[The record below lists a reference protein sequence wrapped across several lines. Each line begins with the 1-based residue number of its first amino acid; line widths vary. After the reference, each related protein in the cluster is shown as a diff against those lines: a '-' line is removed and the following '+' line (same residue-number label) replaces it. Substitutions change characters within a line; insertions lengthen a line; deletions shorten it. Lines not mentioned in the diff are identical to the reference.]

1 MSSSTNPSDAPSA
14 EYAEHL
20 SNLVAIPSLS
30 HKNHYFLGP
39 IGNLDPTDFIIGET
53 NRIPFRLANPNLGH
67 WKNTF
72 KSWPSLEKPTPD
84 KSWITWYQCVS
95 ASKKVH
101 WDKIGIGQALA
112 LTIANSAKDEPLMT
126 AAIYFWSNTINAFL
140 FNQGLMTPTLIGITM
155 ITRLDVTSSANP
167 MSMNTKNQFDFKT
180 KSIGG
185 WSGYVAAYM
194 GQGSVTPREHV
205 AFLLMWLEKFLFCG
219 SSCGPTTNWQFV
231 AEALES
237 KKEFPLG
244 QILLGYLYQMLNNA
258 SAKIA
263 VGSIVGAGEPWWLL
277 QTWLNLIVMKV
288 VNRPSVIEAEFPLP
302 EPIVE
307 DDGEERTHRRCMSY
321 GEYASTPTDAGAKLS
336 AELLKDWFCRFYE
349 GFKKD
354 ARIWFPYEDSADL
367 ELPSDFRFEDINHE
381 KFQKSR
387 EVLIAAISP
396 CILPVGI
403 HQGRNIQVSYEFYH
417 PMSSARQLGLGQL
430 PIGLFFADKIQC
442 RGQITSTLMMDRLLN
457 LPGPPLGSIDNIELA
472 GFRSKNFDRWWG
484 EWKLH
489 LFHQSASMYMTDL
502 FPDVIPQTTES
513 SPPHQSNNGK
523 NIEYAL
529 GLIPNGCG
537 LSPPVIGYHAPKTST
552 LLHSLTREPADA
564 GKKRKTRSSAV
575 STLALAPKKKAKFK
589 KTKSTDKPADDLP
602 ALDPSI
608 EQALDEEEIGED
620 VDQAVAEMSDTEKTP
635 SASPKQTPPTPSAPV
650 HFTRPPPASPPV
662 QQPSSDQT
670 PSAVGSHHIEEE
682 EQPVAPA
689 IPVLADLFSFDI
701 RDYLNEAEEDTS
713 SKALA
718 PLYDDVRRTLEDIS
732 HRLEASSLDNLVVD
746 CGSIRS
752 RLHEVQALI
761 LEDLADVLTPAAY
774 LEQHQFKLEK
784 AKLRLAER
792 RERKEIEATIQANR
806 QLVHEEKTTLD
817 QLSEGPIKSNID
829 RLEARKIELLAQLE
843 ECNAE
848 LDMEHKK
855 LADLPKSIEEQKVR
869 LKSAIKNVADLTK
882 SLKVIS
888 RTDAQ
893 DA

>member
-14 EYAEHL
+14 E
-20 SNLVAIPSLS
+20 LV
-30 HKNHYFLGP
+30 
-39 IGNLDPTDFIIGET
+39 
-53 NRIPFRLANPNLGH
+53 NPNLGH
-67 WKNTF
+67 WKNII

-84 KSWITWYQCVS
+84 KSWTTWYQHVS

-101 WDKIGIGQALA
+101 WDEIGIGQALA
-112 LTIANSAKDEPLMT
+112 LTIANSAKDEPLM
-126 AAIYFWSNTINAFL
+126 AAATYFRSNTINVFL
-140 FNQGLMTPTLIGITM
+140 FNQGLMTPTLIDITM
-155 ITRLDVTSSANP
+155 ITVLDVTSSAKP

-194 GQGSVTPREHV
+194 GQGSVTLREHV

-244 QILLGYLYQMLNNA
+244 KILLGYLYQMLNNA

-263 VGSIVGAGEPWWLL
+263 VDSVVGAGGPWCLL

-288 VNRPSVIEAEFPLP
+288 VNRPSVTEAEFPLP
-302 EPIVE
+302 EPIAE

-336 AELLKDWFCRFYE
+336 AELLKDWFCSFYE

-396 CILPVGI
+396 CILPIGI
-403 HQGRNIQVSYEFYH
+403 HLGRNIQVSYEFYH
-417 PMSSARQLGLGQL
+417 PMSSAKQLRLGQL

-457 LPGPPLGSIDNIELA
+457 LPGPPLGTIENTELA
-472 GFRSKNFDRWWG
+472 GFRSKNFDTWWG

-489 LFHQSASMYMTDL
+489 LFHQSATMYMTDL
-502 FPDVIPQTTES
+502 FHDVIPQRTES
-513 SPPHQSNNGK
+513 SPPHQSNSGK
-523 NIEYAL
+523 NIEYAS
-529 GLIPNGCG
+529 GLIPNGGG

-552 LLHSLTREPADA
+552 LLHGLTREPADV
-564 GKKRKTRSSAV
+564 GKKRKIRSSA
-575 STLALAPKKKAKFK
+575 KKKTAVKKKSAATIAK
-589 KTKSTDKPADDLP
+589 
-602 ALDPSI
+602 
-608 EQALDEEEIGED
+608 
-620 VDQAVAEMSDTEKTP
+620 
-635 SASPKQTPPTPSAPV
+635 SAP
-650 HFTRPPPASPPV
+650 S
-662 QQPSSDQT
+662 
-670 PSAVGSHHIEEE
+670 
-682 EQPVAPA
+682 
-689 IPVLADLFSFDI
+689 VLADLFSFDI
-701 RDYLNEAEEDTS
+701 RDYLDEAEEDTS

-718 PLYDDVRRTLEDIS
+718 PLSDDVRKTLEDIS
-732 HRLEASSLDNLVVD
+732 HRLEASSLDSLVVD

-761 LEDLADVLTPAAY
+761 PEDLADVLTPATY

-784 AKLRLAER
+784 DKLRLAEC
-792 RERKEIEATIQANR
+792 REHKEIEATIQANR
-806 QLVHEEKTTLD
+806 QLVHEEKTKLD

-829 RLEARKIELLAQLE
+829 RLEACKIELLAQLE

-848 LDMEHKK
+848 LDIEQKK
-855 LADLPKSIEEQKVR
+855 LADLPKSIEEQKAR

-888 RTDAQ
+888 GTDAQ
-893 DA
+893 DAQAIEQVEQIRQRPISAIQRYLSQ

>member
-1 MSSSTNPSDAPSA
+1 MSSSTSPSTAPSA

-39 IGNLDPTDFIIGET
+39 IGNLDPTDFIIG
-53 NRIPFRLANPNLGH
+53 P
-67 WKNTF
+67 
-72 KSWPSLEKPTPD
+72 
-84 KSWITWYQCVS
+84 
-95 ASKKVH
+95 
-101 WDKIGIGQALA
+101 
-112 LTIANSAKDEPLMT
+112 
-126 AAIYFWSNTINAFL
+126 
-140 FNQGLMTPTLIGITM
+140 MTPTLIDITM
-155 ITRLDVTSSANP
+155 ITGLDVTSSANP
-167 MSMNTKNQFDFKT
+167 MSMNTKNQFNFKT

-205 AFLLMWLEKFLFCG
+205 AFLLIWLEKFLFCG
-219 SSCGPTTNWQFV
+219 SSCCSTTNWQFV

-244 QILLGYLYQMLNNA
+244 KILLGYLYQMLNNA

-263 VGSIVGAGEPWWLL
+263 VGSIVGAGGPWWLL
-277 QTWLNLIVMKV
+277 QTWLNLVVMKV
-288 VNRPSVIEAEFPLP
+288 VNRPSVTEAEFPLP

-336 AELLKDWFCRFYE
+336 AELLKDWFCSFYE

-367 ELPSDFRFEDINHE
+367 ELPLDFRFEDINHK

-387 EVLIAAISP
+387 EILIAAISP

-472 GFRSKNFDRWWG
+472 RFRSKNFDRWWG

-489 LFHQSASMYMTDL
+489 LFHQSASMY
-502 FPDVIPQTTES
+502 TTES
-513 SPPHQSNNGK
+513 SPPHQSNSVK
-523 NIEYAL
+523 NIEYASD
-529 GLIPNGCG
+529 LIPNGGG
-537 LSPPVIGYHAPKTST
+537 LSPPFIGYHAPKTST
-552 LLHSLTREPADA
+552 LLHGLTREPADA
-564 GKKRKTRSSAV
+564 GKKRKTRSSAM
-575 STLALAPKKKAKFK
+575 STLSLAPKKKTKFK
-589 KTKSTDKPADDLP
+589 KTQPQPTDMSTDDLP

-608 EQALDEEEIGED
+608 EQALDEEEIDED
-620 VDQAVAEMSDTEKTP
+620 VDQAVAEMSDIERTP

-650 HFTRPPPASPPV
+650 HFTRQS
-662 QQPSSDQT
+662 SSDQT
-670 PSAVGSHHIEEE
+670 PSAVGSHHVEEE
-682 EQPVAPA
+682 EQPAAPA
-689 IPVLADLFSFDI
+689 IPALADLFSFDI
-701 RDYLNEAEEDTS
+701 RDYLDEAEEDTS

-718 PLYDDVRRTLEDIS
+718 PLFDDVRKTLEDIS

-746 CGSIRS
+746 CGSIRT

-761 LEDLADVLTPAAY
+761 PEDLADVLTPAAY

-792 RERKEIEATIQANR
+792 RDRKEIEATIQANR
-806 QLVHEEKTTLD
+806 QLVHEEKTKLD

-829 RLEARKIELLAQLE
+829 WLEAHKIELLVQLE

-848 LDMEHKK
+848 LDIEHKK
-855 LADLPKSIEEQKVR
+855 LADLPKSIEE
-869 LKSAIKNVADLTK
+869 
-882 SLKVIS
+882 
-888 RTDAQ
+888 
-893 DA
+893 